1 MLGIIIGSR
10 IGDRTE
16 NVTPAHRIRTGWNFL
31 LLGALALA
39 TTVPAPVLW
48 VAMAA
53 IAPACVGFA
62 GAIAN
67 LAAASADVVPAVRR
81 GMGFALLQF
90 MLSFA
95 GATGPLIIGLVSDL
109 AGTLRVGMLT
119 LLPALVGWLILL
131 PTPPGTTKKTRR
143 TLCAGVTIRRG
154 RRRRR
159 PGRPDLCCR
168 RWPAGA
174 ATCCCS
180 RPPIASA
187 GHCTSREVTCR
198 RRGPDGSEERGIE
211 DTAEAHFA
219 DIVRISFGTA
229 ETDLVRLAV
238 EHAGETVDLLDA
250 AGFSCR
256 DSPRIVHGHEPY
268 SVPRTYYG
276 IAQGRSVLQVLERQL
291 AASTAQVRLGARVTS
306 LLVED
311 DVCVGVRIGEEEVRA
326 ASTVLCTGGF
336 GADPD
341 LFAELEGAPL
351 VSAAA
356 PTSTGDGLRLART
369 AGAAIVGQGSYI
381 PTFGGLPPADGIRV
395 EWQQRPRLVATERPP
410 WEIYVDRAGRPVS
423 SRRTSRPSMPRSARS
438 RSVSDLTF
446 WMIFDAEA
454 ADASWPLVEGW
465 DGADLRQRA

>member
-1 MLGIIIGSR
+1 MSYDAVVVGSGPAGLTCAVALADRGGHVLLLEAADR
-10 IGDRTE
+10 IG
-16 NVTPAHRIRTGWNFL
+16 
-31 LLGALALA
+31 GALHHSGGHL
-39 TTVPAPVLW
+39 
-48 VAMAA
+48 
-53 IAPACVGFA
+53 
-62 GAIAN
+62 
-67 LAAASADVVPAVRR
+67 SA
-81 GMGFALLQF
+81 
-90 MLSFA
+90 
-95 GATGPLIIGLVSDL
+95 
-109 AGTLRVGMLT
+109 AGT
-119 LLPALVGWLILL
+119 
-131 PTPPGTTKKTRR
+131 RR
-143 TLCAGVTIRRG
+143 QR
-154 RRRRR
+154 
-159 PGRPDLCCR
+159 
-168 RWPAGA
+168 
-174 ATCCCS
+174 
-180 RPPIASA
+180 
-187 GHCTSREVTCR
+187 
-198 RRGPDGSEERGIE
+198 ERGIE
-211 DTAEAHFA
+211 DTAEEHLA

-229 ETDLVRLAV
+229 DTDLVRLAV

-250 AGFSCR
+250 AGFEFAP

-410 WEIYVDRAGRPVS
+410 WEIYVDRAGRRFVAEDE
-423 SRRTSRPSMPRSARS
+423 PSIDAKERALAH
-438 RSVSDLTF
+438 VSDLTF

-454 ADASWPLVEGW
+454 ADASWPVVEGW
-465 DGADLRQRA
+465 ERTDLDDRAGLLPGVHRADDLSALADLAGIDPDGLAASVATYNAGVAHGHDELGRQHLPAPIARAPFYALQNHGVTLITFCGVDVDTDLAVRRPDGSSLRGLYAAGEILGTAATSGHAFCGGMLLTPALTFGRLLGRALPVGAGLSAP